1 MMKVDKKM
9 LEMLSRM
16 PDERLWHTLCLVAS
30 GMGAELSER
39 KRNRIDYDALR
50 CTLAQITEED
60 IERMNA
66 VAEMYRTYRKSGGRR

>member
-1 MMKVDKKM
+1 MMKVDKKT

-39 KRNRIDYDALR
+39 KRCRIVSV
-50 CTLAQITEED
+50 
-60 IERMNA
+60 ERDE
-66 VAEMYRTYRKSGGRR
+66 VRFCKEV